1 MGAGDNV
8 GQTSKA
14 GCMGVWRAARNQSQ
28 KVDGSVAYAAE
39 CASVEGVRHDART
52 AAERFRD
59 L

>member
-1 MGAGDNV
+1 
-8 GQTSKA
+8 
-14 GCMGVWRAARNQSQ
+14 MGVGRAARNQSQ
-28 KVDGSVAYAAE
+28 NVDGSVAYAAE